1 MFGFQIIPIDSDFSI
16 PTMTTS
22 TIILKFPT
30 YSDAITT
37 TKKIHFR
44 ASNKST
50 AIWWG
55 YPKKSLHIQ
64 ILSTKNPIRYSMY
77 RKSYHI

>member
-37 TKKIHFR
+37 TKKIDFR
-44 ASNKST
+44 AGNKST
-50 AIWWG
+50 AIW
-55 YPKKSLHIQ
+55 
-64 ILSTKNPIRYSMY
+64 
-77 RKSYHI
+77 

>member
-1 MFGFQIIPIDSDFSI
+1 MFQFQIVPIDSDLSI

-30 YSDAITT
+30 YSDAIAT
-37 TKKIHFR
+37 TKKIHFC

-50 AIWWG
+50 AIC
-55 YPKKSLHIQ
+55 YHFEIRIISKSASYCI
-64 ILSTKNPIRYSMY
+64 KIRIVS
-77 RKSYHI
+77 KSV